1 MHKNKVFPYLLLLP
15 FLVLFGLFKTLPIIY
30 TFIESV
36 VNIDDNGIFL
46 VLFKNIDIMINDNL
60 FWKSLTN
67 TLIIFLI
74 YIVIKFF
81 LIFIV
86 SNLLEDIKH
95 NKLYLLIL
103 YLPNIIGLFAY
114 AIIFR
119 YIFTYHGVLNNVF
132 DSLFGLRI
140 DWLGNSWN
148 SRVMLSIATLWGSL
162 GFYTLLYF
170 NSLRNIPKT
179 YFEVFSINGGNSF
192 QKLVFLQIPLTIPV
206 IKTIIFMSLIEIIA
220 LIEIPMN
227 LTMGGPNRSTITIS
241 YYVYIQAIEY
251 ANFSYAATLGLMIM
265 LFGFLIFYIKKPKGE
280 FLYEIN

>member
-1 MHKNKVFPYLLLLP
+1 
-15 FLVLFGLFKTLPIIY
+15 
-30 TFIESV
+30 
-36 VNIDDNGIFL
+36 L